1 MFSNLVDNILLW
13 NNKTL
18 KRNINTLNFTLNYKV
33 TTLNDKKVIKSKKK
47 QRIINKNLLTLLVL
61 LQVIFSFMLL
71 A

>member
-47 QRIINKNLLTLLVL
+47 PDH
-61 LQVIFSFMLL
+61 
-71 A
+71 

>member
-18 KRNINTLNFTLNYKV
+18 KRNINRLYFTLNYKV

-47 QRIINKNLLTLLVL
+47 RIINKNLLTLLVL
-61 LQVIFSFMLL
+61 LQVFFSFMLL

>member
-18 KRNINTLNFTLNYKV
+18 KRNINRLNFTLNYKV
-33 TTLNDKKVIKSKKK
+33 TTLNDKKVIKSKKN
-47 QRIINKNLLTLLVL
+47 RIINKNLLTLLVL

>member
-18 KRNINTLNFTLNYKV
+18 KRNINRLNFTLNYKV

-47 QRIINKNLLTLLVL
+47 RIINKNLLTLLVL
-61 LQVIFSFMLL
+61 LQVFFSFMLL

>member
-18 KRNINTLNFTLNYKV
+18 KRNINILNFTLNYKV

-47 QRIINKNLLTLLVL
+47 NRIINKNLLTLLVL

>member
-18 KRNINTLNFTLNYKV
+18 KRNINRLNFTLNYKV

-47 QRIINKNLLTLLVL
+47 SIINKNLLKLLVL
-61 LQVIFSFMLL
+61 
-71 A
+71 

>member
-18 KRNINTLNFTLNYKV
+18 KRNINTLNFTLYKV

-47 QRIINKNLLTLLVL
+47 TYN
-61 LQVIFSFMLL
+61 
-71 A
+71 

>member
-18 KRNINTLNFTLNYKV
+18 KRNINRLNFTLNYKV

-47 QRIINKNLLTLLVL
+47 KRIINKNLLTLLVL
-61 LQVIFSFMLL
+61 
-71 A
+71 

>member
-18 KRNINTLNFTLNYKV
+18 KRNINRLNFTLNYKV

-47 QRIINKNLLTLLVL
+47 RIINKNLLTLLVL
-61 LQVIFSFMLL
+61 
-71 A
+71 

>member
-18 KRNINTLNFTLNYKV
+18 KRNINRLNFTLNYKV

-47 QRIINKNLLTLLVL
+47 NVSLIKNLLTLLVL
-61 LQVIFSFMLL
+61 
-71 A
+71 